1 MGIKIS
7 KKLISYI
14 LLTLIV
20 ISCLYILIFV
30 SYPVTDRGST
40 PVPEGPMWGFWN
52 QTSNKSFYLT
62 YKDSVYVGYGKNY
75 TNYSHSPG
83 YWEKINYNTY
93 VIRWP
98 DSTNETLVYDT
109 ITQSYT
115 GTTGIYNRVK

>member
-14 LLTLIV
+14 LLTFIV

-30 SYPVTDRGST
+30 NYPVTDRGSI
-40 PVPEGPMWGFWN
+40 PVEGPWGFWN

-62 YKDSVYVGYGKNY
+62 DKDTVYVGYGKF
-75 TNYSHSPG
+75 YSSYHSPG
-83 YWEKINYNTY
+83 HWEKVNNNTY
-93 VIRWP
+93 IIRWP

-109 ITQSYT
+109 TTQSYT
-115 GTTGIYNRVK
+115 GSTGIYMRVY